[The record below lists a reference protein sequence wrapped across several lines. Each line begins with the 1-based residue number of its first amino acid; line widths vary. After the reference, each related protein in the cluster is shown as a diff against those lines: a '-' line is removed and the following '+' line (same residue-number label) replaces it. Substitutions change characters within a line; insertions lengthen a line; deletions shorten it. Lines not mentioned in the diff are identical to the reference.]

1 MKRLIITESDRENI
15 LSQHLKAIQNEA
27 LAGRGDTRT
36 DKMRQKYPDG
46 IEMPKEITSS
56 GENTFSNGVDKINEN
71 DPKVREIIRAVS
83 EALRNS
89 TGDVKIVVNGG
100 ASAVGSKSGYDNK
113 ALATRRRDNLISL
126 IKKNF
131 QNDSRL
137 KIEPGTA
144 VVGQATEKD
153 SPSANKEQFVSA
165 KITGTGKMNVP
176 LKLDYQDNTSVYKPE
191 IFRNKEKDRDRIPV
205 TFDPEIRICLRIP
218 KSKKQSFIKMLGVWA
233 RENGIA
239 GEVPWRETKIK

>member
-239 GEVPWRETKIK
+239 GEGPWRDTTIK

>member
-15 LSQHLKAIQNEA
+15 LNQHKKAIQNENIG
-27 LAGRGDTRT
+27 GRSDTRT

-56 GENTFSNGVDKINEN
+56 GENTFSNGVDKINET
-71 DPKVREIIRAVS
+71 DPKVKEIIKTIS
-83 EALRNS
+83 DALSKS

-100 ASAVGSKSGYDNK
+100 ASAVGSASGYDNK
-113 ALATRRRDNLISL
+113 ALAARRRDNLINL

-144 VVGQATEKD
+144 VVGKATERD

-191 IFRNKEKDRDRIPV
+191 IFRNKEKDRIPV

-218 KSKKQSFIKMLGVWA
+218 KSKKQSFIKMLSVWA